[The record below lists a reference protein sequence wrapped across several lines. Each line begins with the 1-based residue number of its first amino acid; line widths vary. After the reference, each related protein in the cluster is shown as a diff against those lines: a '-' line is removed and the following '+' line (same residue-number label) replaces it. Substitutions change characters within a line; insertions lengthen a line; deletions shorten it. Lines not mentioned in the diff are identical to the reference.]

1 MVALRIACSASFF
14 SLAPSFFVHD
24 IVYGIKLVSAFFFAV
39 ATSFIRSSPSSSS
52 SLLHALYNANNNARR
67 RFDGG
72 GISLYT
78 DLLVNGSLVHCH
90 HTWGK

>member
-1 MVALRIACSASFF
+1 MVALLACSASFF

-39 ATSFIRSSPSSSS
+39 ATSFIRSSS
-52 SLLHALYNANNNARR
+52 SLLLTLYNANNNARR
-67 RFDGG
+67 RCFDGG